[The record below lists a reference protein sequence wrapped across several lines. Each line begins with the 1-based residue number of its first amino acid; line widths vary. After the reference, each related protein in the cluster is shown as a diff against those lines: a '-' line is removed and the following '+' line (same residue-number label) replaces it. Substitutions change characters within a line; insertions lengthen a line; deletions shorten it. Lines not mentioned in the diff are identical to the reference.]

1 MFLEDTAAAAVCI
14 SGRPVHGHSYPEGL
28 TVWTLSGRLQVPE
41 QASQRYGCT
50 LYCLSPRVLAPDD
63 QTQGQ
68 TTHAVSNQAVAL
80 HCDSSSGGGGGWS
93 AKGLPLNYRIPPMNQ
108 RQMNCVT
115 LFTIIHEMISSNFL
129 SLHSC
134 ISANV
139 WLLYT
144 KATSQM
150 QSASHQQ

>member
-1 MFLEDTAAAAVCI
+1 MMECSWKTLLLLLCASLAVQFTAIRTLRDSLSGPCQGGYRCQSRHHRGTAAHC
-14 SGRPVHGHSYPEGL
+14 
-28 TVWTLSGRLQVPE
+28 T
-41 QASQRYGCT
+41 ASH
-50 LYCLSPRVLAPDD
+50 
-63 QTQGQ
+63 Q
-68 TTHAVSNQAVAL
+68 TTKHRDKL
-80 HCDSSSGGGGGWS
+80 HMRCQTKLWHYTVTPAAGGGGWS

-139 WLLYT
+139 WLLCT